1 MSLGGKHEVKSS
13 PRNVS
18 PIAQVCITQGVFVG
32 VLGCF
37 LLPDFIKKNLGLM
50 QQGLDSVILNM
61 GIGQIFIH
69 AAGSH
74 TFPVS

>member
-1 MSLGGKHEVKSS
+1 
-13 PRNVS
+13 
-18 PIAQVCITQGVFVG
+18 
-32 VLGCF
+32 
-37 LLPDFIKKNLGLM
+37 M